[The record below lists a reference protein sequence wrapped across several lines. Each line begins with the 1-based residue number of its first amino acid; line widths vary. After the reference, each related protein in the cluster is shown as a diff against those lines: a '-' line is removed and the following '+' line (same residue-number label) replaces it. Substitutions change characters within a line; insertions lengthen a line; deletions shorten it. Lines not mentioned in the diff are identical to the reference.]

1 MKPSSFP
8 LRAGVLAIALGGAA
22 FAAFSIPWHTQE
34 NGGGRSTGTDGA
46 TTFAVTGTVGQ
57 FEASAGGAS
66 GGGFSLN
73 GGYWA
78 RVVGS
83 GPPLAIIPQP
93 GGTALLQWQA
103 NAAGWHLEKSV
114 DLDHWTPMG
123 GVITGTGTLPI
134 TPDPGTPRQFFRLAR
149 P

>member
-1 MKPSSFP
+1 MKPSSHP

-34 NGGGRSTGTDGA
+34 NGGGRSTGAAGA
-46 TTFAVTGTVGQ
+46 STFAVTGTVGQ
-57 FEASAGGAS
+57 FDASAGGAS

-78 RVVGS
+78 RAVGS
-83 GPPLAIIPQP
+83 GPPLTIIPQP

-103 NAAGWHLEKSV
+103 NAAGWHLESSEN
-114 DLDHWTPMG
+114 LDSWAPMG
-123 GVITGTGTLPI
+123 GVLTGAGTLPI

>member
-1 MKPSSFP
+1 MNRPHSPF
-8 LRAGVLAIALGGAA
+8 RVVALAIALGGAA
-22 FAAFSIPWHTQE
+22 YATFSIPWHTQE
-34 NGGGRSTGTDGA
+34 GGGGRSTGTDGA

-57 FEASAGGAS
+57 FDASAGGAS

-78 RVVGS
+78 RVIGG

-93 GGTALLQWQA
+93 DGTALLQWQ
-103 NAAGWHLEKSV
+103 NSAAGWHLESSL
-114 DLDHWTPMG
+114 DLNGWEPLGD
-123 GVITGTGTLPI
+123 VITGAGTLPVM
-134 TPDPGTPRQFFRLAR
+134 PGPRAPRHFFRLAR